1 MKIQLIRNATLLVEY
16 GGIHFLVDP
25 MLSEKGTLPTFPNS
39 LRKDDSPNPLVELPV
54 SVQEILHQIDAV
66 FLSHLH
72 VDHWDTAAIEAL
84 PKSLKIFV
92 QDDQDLNQVI
102 SAGFQDVEVLTENTT
117 FKEIRLSKTKAQH
130 GRGEVLKMAGNVAG
144 LVLKHLGEK
153 TLYIAADT
161 VWFEGVQQAID
172 QHGPDVIVVNGGD
185 NQFAQGGSLV
195 MGKDD
200 IKQVYKAGPK
210 ATLIVVHMEAVNHYT
225 LTRAALDQFL
235 VEQNMADRV
244 LVPADGQS
252 YTL

>member
-1 MKIQLIRNATLLVEY
+1 MLVEY
-16 GGIHFLVDP
+16 SGIYFLVDP
-25 MLSEKGTLPTFPNS
+25 MLSEKGALPTFPNS
-39 LRKDDSPNPLVELPV
+39 LRKDDRPNPLVELPI
-54 SVQEILHQIDAV
+54 SVKEILHHVDAV

-72 VDHWDTAAIEAL
+72 VDHWDNAAIEAL

-117 FKEIRLSKTKAQH
+117 FKEIRLSKTQAQH
-130 GRGEVLKMAGNVAG
+130 GSGEVLKMAGNVVG
-144 LVLKHLGEK
+144 LVLKHPSEK

-172 QHGPDVIVVNGGD
+172 HHGPDVIVVNGGD

-200 IKQVYKAGPK
+200 IKQVYKASAK

-225 LTRAALDQFL
+225 LTRTALGQFL

-244 LVPADGQS
+244 LVPADGQT

>member
-25 MLSEKGTLPTFPNS
+25 MLSEKGTFPPFPNS
-39 LRKDDSPNPLVELPV
+39 LRRDDSPNPLVELPV
-54 SVQEILHQIDAV
+54 SVKEILHGVDAV

-72 VDHWDTAAIEAL
+72 IDHWDTAAIEAL

-144 LVLKHLGEK
+144 LVLKHPGEK

-200 IKQVYKAGPK
+200 IKQVYKASPK

-225 LTRAALDQFL
+225 LTRTALDQFL